1 MYVYSVC
8 MLYLSWSLLYV
19 YFLYYIADIIRKHY
33 SKLCQSISVDYEKS
47 ISKLL
52 QLKLLSDHGLEL
64 IYSAENKNA
73 AVIGILI
80 VGCSDKNILTFC
92 DLMDELIE
100 IPTLKYVVEELRH
113 GKKNYVC
120 S

>member
-1 MYVYSVC
+1 MYVQC
-8 MLYLSWSLLYV
+8 MYIKSALEFAIRI
-19 YFLYYIADIIRKHY
+19 FLHYITDIIRKHY
-33 SKLCQSISVDYEKS
+33 SKLCQSIPMDYEKS

-52 QLKLLSDHGLEL
+52 ELKLLSDHGLEL

-73 AVIGILI
+73 AIIGVLI
-80 VGCSDKNILTFC
+80 TSCSNKKILTFC

-100 IPTLKYVVEELRH
+100 TPTLKSAVEDLRH

>member
-1 MYVYSVC
+1 MYIQC
-8 MLYLSWSLLYV
+8 MYIKSALEFAIRI
-19 YFLYYIADIIRKHY
+19 FLYYIADIIRKHY
-33 SKLCQSISVDYEKS
+33 SKLCQSIPMDYEKS

-52 QLKLLSDHGLEL
+52 GLKCLSDHGLEL

-73 AVIGILI
+73 AIIDVLI
-80 VGCSDKNILTFC
+80 ISCSDKNILTFC

-100 IPTLKYVVEELRH
+100 TPTLKCVVEDLRH
-113 GKKNYVC
+113 GKKNHVC